1 MRHCWRAQADACCS
15 RVFPTPMVCRLTFVG
30 LSVNL
35 CSDGRPQVSSPG
47 QMPSKGPDLS
57 YLQGLA
63 FTCLYLLYI
72 RVTRNSLAAFDCTTS
87 ANPSGVRTLDGNPDI
102 LCSWSDP
109 VWKTVRGCVVAA
121 SRERRQHRDRDF
133 VLAAS
138 VVPAG
143 HCHDDCLLRVAGSII
158 GQSPPLAL

>member
-1 MRHCWRAQADACCS
+1 MWQADNSMRHCWRAQADACCS

-72 RVTRNSLAAFDCTTS
+72 RVTRNSLAVFDCTTS

-102 LCSWSDP
+102 RCSWSDP

-121 SRERRQHRDRDF
+121 LCVRGDSAVAVILYWQR
-133 VLAAS
+133 VAAP
-138 VVPAG
+138 VVPA
-143 HCHDDCLLRVAGSII
+143 L
-158 GQSPPLAL
+158 